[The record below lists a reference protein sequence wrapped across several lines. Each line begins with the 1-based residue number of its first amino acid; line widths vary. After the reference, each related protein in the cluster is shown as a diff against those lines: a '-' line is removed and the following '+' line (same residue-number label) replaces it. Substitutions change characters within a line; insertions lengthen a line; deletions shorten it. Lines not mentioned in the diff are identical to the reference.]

1 MDVIIA
7 IMKAVIVNVAV
18 KRMNK
23 WLDRLWKA
31 MSIKKPEG
39 HSSGFS

>member
-23 WLDRLWKA
+23 WLDRLFGKQ
-31 MSIKKPEG
+31 
-39 HSSGFS
+39 

>member
-23 WLDRLWKA
+23 WLDRLFVKQ
-31 MSIKKPEG
+31 
-39 HSSGFS
+39 